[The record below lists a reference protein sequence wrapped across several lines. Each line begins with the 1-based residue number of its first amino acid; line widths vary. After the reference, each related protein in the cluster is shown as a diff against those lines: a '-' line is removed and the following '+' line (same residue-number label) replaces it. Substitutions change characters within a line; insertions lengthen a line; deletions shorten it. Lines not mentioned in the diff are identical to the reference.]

1 MAFETARDTD
11 AASLLATELVTNAVR
26 HAGLTCHEAIGLE
39 VGIKDQMLRVSVTD
53 GGPGFDKPKHP
64 VGGLGGGFGLQ
75 LVEAIADRWGVNRNG
90 VTEVWFEI
98 DLRRQRHLGIATSET
113 DRSSS

>member
-1 MAFETARDTD
+1 MAFENARDTD

-26 HAGLTCHEAIGLE
+26 HAGLTFHEAIGLE

-53 GGPGFDKPKHP
+53 DGPGFDKPAHP

-75 LVEAIADRWGVNRNG
+75 LLEAIADRWGVNRNG

-98 DLRRQRHLGIATSET
+98 DLRRQRHLGVVSET
-113 DRSSS
+113 DPSSS